1 MLRDLASKGFHDAPE
16 LNSPGWWQRP
26 ERLLIHTPVPPRPSR
41 FMPRLTYFSPDL
53 FVVVVPVRLGGG
65 DAH

>member
-26 ERLLIHTPVPPRPSR
+26 ERLLYPHTGSPPPI
-41 FMPRLTYFSPDL
+41 TIYASPDL
-53 FVVVVPVRLGGG
+53 FL
-65 DAH
+65 A